1 MMVIDA
7 SALLA
12 LLFREPGAD
21 VVKAALPFGFVSAVN
36 VSEVLARLSLANYPL
51 EPFVRTLSTAEVT
64 IVPFDLEQARAAA
77 DLVGVTR
84 PAGLGLGDRACLAL
98 ALTRSMPALTADR
111 AWAGLSIGIDV
122 QTIR

>member
-12 LLFREPGAD
+12 LLFREPGAE
-21 VVKAALPFGFVSAVN
+21 VVKAELPFGFVSAVN

-51 EPFVRTLSTAEVT
+51 DPFIRTLAAAEVT

-77 DLVGVTR
+77 GLIIATR

-98 ALTRSMPALTADR
+98 ALSRSMPALTADR
-111 AWAGLSIGIDV
+111 AWTGLSIGIDV

>member
-12 LLFREPGAD
+12 LLFREPGAEL
-21 VVKAALPFGFVSAVN
+21 VKAELPFGLVSAVN
-36 VSEVLARLSLANYPL
+36 VSEVLARLSLADFPAD
-51 EPFVRTLSTAEVT
+51 PFIRALAAAEVT

-77 DLVGVTR
+77 GLVVATR

-98 ALTRSMPALTADR
+98 AWTRSLTALTADR
-111 AWAGLSIGIDV
+111 AWASLSIGIDV

>member
-12 LLFREPGAD
+12 LLFREAGAE
-21 VVKAALPFGFVSAVN
+21 VVKEELPFSVVSAVN
-36 VSEVLARLSLANYPL
+36 ISGVLARLGLAGYPAD
-51 EPFVRTLSTAEVT
+51 PFIRTLAAAEVT
-64 IVPFDLEQARAAA
+64 IAPFDLEQARAAA
-77 DLVGVTR
+77 GLVAVTR

-111 AWAGLSIGIDV
+111 AWAGLSHGIDV
-122 QTIR
+122 RIIR

>member
-12 LLFREPGAD
+12 LLFREPGAE
-21 VVKAALPFGFVSAVN
+21 VVKVELPFGFVSAVN
-36 VSEVLARLSLANYPL
+36 VSEVLARLSWANYPL
-51 EPFVRTLSTAEVT
+51 DPFIRTLTAAEVT

-77 DLVGVTR
+77 SLVGATR

-111 AWAGLSIGIDV
+111 AWASLSVGVDV